1 MERLN
6 LDVASSST
14 PQEHQGG
21 DSDEKGK
28 LDGM

>member
-21 DSDEKGK
+21 DLDGNSK
-28 LDGM
+28 LDGV